1 MYEHVISGVVA
12 NDEKAAL
19 DALYEAELGVG
30 VSHDSQGIRV
40 LFDSE
45 PAATVKLTAE
55 AIKEGHGALVL
66 GVDQAGIDADDVDV
80 AVVSWSGSGGDV
92 FDYEITLN
100 GEVWSSG
107 SDSAAPFQISFSTP
121 TVGVYRFE
129 VQKRG
134 TYETGFISVEA
145 V

>member
-1 MYEHVISGVVA
+1 MVEYQMMGVVTD
-12 NDEKAAL
+12 NRDAL
-19 DALYEAELGVG
+19 DAALTAEFGVG
-30 VSHDSQGIRV
+30 VAHDAHSVRV
-40 LFDSE
+40 LFVGEAS
-45 PAATVKLTAE
+45 AADKLTAE

-92 FDYEITLN
+92 FDYEITLD

-107 SDSAAPFQISFSTP
+107 SDSAAPFEIRFSTP
-121 TVGVYRFE
+121 TVGGYSFK
-129 VQKRG
+129 VQKQG